1 MWCFIGWLASDVLL
15 RGFSNVIIQIGG
27 YWYTFGEYSQISFK
41 RIASDILFG
50 GSSHMVTLYTF

>member
-15 RGFSNVIIQIGG
+15 WGFSNVVIQIGG

-50 GSSHMVTLYTF
+50 GFSHMVILYTF